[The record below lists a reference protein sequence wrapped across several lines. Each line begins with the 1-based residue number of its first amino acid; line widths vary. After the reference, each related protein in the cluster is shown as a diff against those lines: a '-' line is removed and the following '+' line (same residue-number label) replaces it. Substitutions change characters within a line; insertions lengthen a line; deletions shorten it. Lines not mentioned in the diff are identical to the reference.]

1 EVGACWRITGKMAD
15 DLMQKFSVLG
25 TTDHDILIK
34 QLQEYLNYQL
44 SPSGCEFFLD
54 MNNCTTCCYF
64 SFNVITMPYLMLELL
79 ALGSYFDYNAPTEY
93 LPSMT
98 FIQDVTIGEGESVQP
113 NTQFVKT
120 WRIQNSG
127 QKRWPDSVRLRFIG
141 GDQLGPSHEVRVQ
154 SHDAQEIGDV
164 SVVMISP
171 NQPGTFQGRW
181 RMATQEGLFF
191 GDIIWVIISVE
202 NSGLLGL
209 TQQLSYINTRDN
221 GETTMEHH
229 DTTDFNPFGRVGATS
244 TEAVFSQQASSSY
257 PTLIKPQSLP
267 DEDISADVDEHEE
280 MK

>member
-1 EVGACWRITGKMAD
+1 MAD

-54 MNNCTTCCYF
+54 MNNW
-64 SFNVITMPYLMLELL
+64 NLQL

-267 DEDISADVDEHEE
+267 DEDVSSTIPNERFYYYI
-280 MK
+280 K